1 MSANRQYSQQIY
13 REDLASLFTP
23 ISYNS
28 SARMFFT
35 SDSYIGFGWVSSP
48 LTGASDATADKLNML
63 LSVPYPP
70 GTVMQFCLFA
80 SPDVS
85 GYLTEF
91 KKIRERA
98 GFGGHS
104 VLESA
109 ISDKADFIIGGTKK
123 RLNDRVYSIIRDF
136 VVAVTVKI
144 PTGKNQLPTDND
156 WRQAGDFRTGLE
168 KGLESLGLGPVA
180 IDEHIYLH
188 LMGTMLN
195 WGPGASWRMGTTY
208 DPNRLLN
215 EQIADLDT
223 KIEIDESGLWLGP
236 KRVKVLS
243 PKRYPDFVSLPMMHL
258 MVGDVQFGKDGIA
271 GNFISTMNVFFPDPA
286 TEREKQTRKRTV
298 VNYQAI
304 GPIAGLNP
312 ALRQKKAD
320 YDTLFERVDE
330 GDRVIRIQHTF
341 VLFEDDEEKATAA
354 TTGMISYYRDVQW
367 HVQDDRYVVLPLFVN
382 ALPFGADPDPK
393 AVDFLRRH
401 RTVATGHGAALAPI
415 VSDWKGTRNPVLTYY
430 SRNGQLMGVDLFD
443 SSSNFNFIVAA
454 QSGAGKSFWA
464 NDAIISYL
472 SRGAKVYV
480 IDVGRS
486 YLKICEV
493 LEGEFLVFSK
503 DSSLCLNP
511 FELVADFEEEGSM
524 LTDMIKA
531 MAAPTSRLDDWATS
545 TIQKTIK
552 ELWDQKG
559 NSLVIDDVAAALRAH
574 SDQRAKDIG
583 DQLFAFTSDG
593 EFGRWFVGKNNVKFN
608 KNLTVL
614 ELEELK
620 GKPHLQVI
628 VLLQLIYQITQDL
641 YLAKD
646 RSIPKLILIDES
658 WDLFNK
664 GDVAAF
670 MISAYRRARKYG
682 GAIGIITQSISDLY
696 ANETVGLP
704 MLENSAW
711 LFLLAQKGESIDYI
725 ENSKRLSLPPAGFQ
739 LLKTVQTVRGRYSE
753 VFLYTSTYN
762 GATAAGIGRLIVS
775 RFAQL
780 LYSTDARDLTA
791 INRHRDRGMTLP
803 QAIQA
808 VVLEEQAQ

>member
-1 MSANRQYSQQIY
+1 MSANPQYVQQLY
-13 REDLASLFTP
+13 RENISSLFTP
-23 ISYNS
+23 ITYDPGS
-28 SARMFFT
+28 RMFFT
-35 SDSYIGFGWVSSP
+35 SDSYIGFGWISNP

-63 LSVPYPP
+63 LSMQYPA
-70 GTVMQFCLFA
+70 GTVMSFALFA

-85 GYLTEF
+85 GYLNELLR
-91 KKIRERA
+91 IRVERD
-98 GFGGHS
+98 FGGNS

-109 ISDKADFIIGGTKK
+109 MRDKAEFIRSGTSK
-123 RLNDRVYSIIRDF
+123 RVNDRVYSVLRDF
-136 VVAVTVKI
+136 VVSVTVKI
-144 PTGKNQLPTDND
+144 PTSKSSLPTDKE
-156 WRQAGDFRTGLE
+156 WRQATELRTGIE
-168 KGLESLGLGPVA
+168 KGLESLGLGPLA
-180 IDEHIYLH
+180 IDEGIYLH
-188 LMGTMLN
+188 ILGTMLN
-195 WGPGASWRMGTTY
+195 WGPHASWRSGTVY
-208 DPNRLLN
+208 DPNSLLN
-215 EQIADLDT
+215 EQLVDLDT
-223 KIEIDESGLWLGP
+223 NISVDDAGLWLGQ

-258 MVGDVQFGKDGIA
+258 MVGDVQYGKDGIA
-271 GNFISTMNVFFPDPA
+271 GNFLSTMNVFFPDSS
-286 TEREKQTRKRTV
+286 TEREKQNRKRTV

-304 GPIAGLNP
+304 GPIAGLNT

-320 YDTLFERVDE
+320 YDTLFEAVDN
-330 GDRVIRIQHTF
+330 GDRIIRIQHTF
-341 VLFEDDEEKATAA
+341 CLFEDDEEKATAA
-354 TTGMISYYRDVQW
+354 TTGMISYYRDMQW
-367 HVQDDRYVVLPLFVN
+367 HVQDDRYVTLPLFIN

-393 AVDFLRRH
+393 AVGFLRRH
-401 RTVATGHGAALAPI
+401 RTVASAHAANLAPV
-415 VSDWKGTRNPVLTYY
+415 VSDWKGTKRPVLTYY
-430 SRNGQLMGVDLFD
+430 SRNGQVMGLDLFD

-464 NDAIISYL
+464 NDCIVSYL
-472 SRGAKVYV
+472 STGAKVYV

-503 DSSLCLNP
+503 DSDLCLNP
-511 FELVADFEEEGSM
+511 FELVKDFEEEGSM

-531 MAAPTSRLDDWATS
+531 MAAPTTKLGDWETS
-545 TIQKTIK
+545 VIQKIISD
-552 ELWDQKG
+552 LWAIKG
-559 NSLVIDDVAAALRAH
+559 NSLVIDDVAAALCAHTDSRA
-574 SDQRAKDIG
+574 RDIG
-583 DQLFAFTSDG
+583 DQLFAFTSKG
-593 EFGRWFVGKNNVKFN
+593 EFGRWFVGKNNVAFN
-608 KNLTVL
+608 KSLTVL

-641 YLAKD
+641 YLGD
-646 RSIPKLILIDES
+646 RSTPKLILVDES

-711 LFLLAQKGESIDYI
+711 LILLAQKGESIDFM
-725 ENSKRLSLPPAGFQ
+725 EKAGRLSLNSAGFR

-753 VFLYTSTYN
+753 IFLYTSTYN
-762 GATAAGIGRLIVS
+762 GAVAAGVGRLIVS
-775 RFAQL
+775 RFSQL

-791 INRHRDRGMTLP
+791 INKYRSRGMSLP
-803 QAIQA
+803 DAIQA
-808 VVLEEQAQ
+808 VVQEEQQQ

>member
-1 MSANRQYSQQIY
+1 MSANPQYVQHLY
-13 REDLASLFTP
+13 RENIASLFTP
-23 ISYNS
+23 ITYDQGS
-28 SARMFFT
+28 RMFFT
-35 SDSYIGFGWVSSP
+35 SDSYIGFGWVSNP

-63 LSVPYPP
+63 LSMQYPP
-70 GTVMQFCLFA
+70 GTVMSFSLFA
-80 SPDVS
+80 SPDVG
-85 GYLTEF
+85 GYLNELMR
-91 KKIRERA
+91 IREER
-98 GFGGHS
+98 GFGGNP

-109 ISDKADFIIGGTKK
+109 MKDKAAFIRGGTAK
-123 RLNDRVYSIIRDF
+123 RVNDRVYSVLRDF
-136 VVAVTVKI
+136 IVAITVKI
-144 PTGKNQLPTDND
+144 PTSKSSLPTDKE
-156 WRQAGDFRTGLE
+156 WRQATDLRTGVE
-168 KGLESLGLGPVA
+168 KGLESLGLGPLP
-180 IDEHIYLH
+180 IDEGIYLH

-195 WGPGASWRMGTTY
+195 WGPHASWRTGTVY
-208 DPNRLLN
+208 DPNSLLN
-215 EQIADLDT
+215 EQLVDLDT
-223 KIEIDESGLWLGP
+223 NIAVDDAGLWLGV

-258 MVGDVQFGKDGIA
+258 MVGDVHHGKDGIA
-271 GNFISTMNVFFPDPA
+271 GNFLSTMNVFFPDSS
-286 TEREKQTRKRTV
+286 TEREKQNRKRTV

-304 GPIAGLNP
+304 GPIAGLNT

-320 YDTLFERVDE
+320 YDTLFEAVDN
-330 GDRVIRIQHTF
+330 GDRIIRIQHTF
-341 VLFEDDEEKATAA
+341 CLFEDDEEKATAA
-354 TTGMISYYRDVQW
+354 TTGMISYYRDMQW
-367 HVQDDRYVVLPLFVN
+367 HVQDDRYVTLPLFVN

-393 AVDFLRRH
+393 AVGFLRRH
-401 RTVATGHGAALAPI
+401 RTVASAHAANLAPV
-415 VSDWKGTRNPVLTYY
+415 VSDWKGTKRPVLTYY
-430 SRNGQLMGVDLFD
+430 SRNGQVMGVDLFD

-464 NDAIISYL
+464 NDCIVSYL
-472 SRGAKVYV
+472 STGAKVYV

-503 DSSLCLNP
+503 DSDLCLNP
-511 FELVADFEEEGSM
+511 FELVKDFDEEGSM

-531 MAAPTSRLDDWATS
+531 MAAPTTKLGDWETS
-545 TIQKTIK
+545 VIQKVISD
-552 ELWDQKG
+552 LWAVKG
-559 NSLVIDDVAAALRAH
+559 NSLVIDDVANALCAHADARA
-574 SDQRAKDIG
+574 RDIG
-583 DQLFAFTSDG
+583 DQLFAFTSKG
-593 EFGRWFVGKNNVKFN
+593 EFGRWFVGKNNVAFN

-641 YLAKD
+641 YLGD
-646 RSIPKLILIDES
+646 RSIPKLILVDES

-711 LFLLAQKGESIDYI
+711 LILLAQKGESIDFM
-725 ENSKRLSLPPAGFQ
+725 EKAGRLSLNSAGFR

-753 VFLYTSTYN
+753 IFLYTSTYN
-762 GATAAGIGRLIVS
+762 GAVAAGIGRLIVS
-775 RFAQL
+775 RFSQL

-791 INRHRDRGMTLP
+791 INRHRSRGLSLP
-803 QAIQA
+803 DAIQQ